1 MGRPSVSPLDL
12 PTPQGQLARS
22 LGTHMEI
29 KLEYDCRVRRWLYG
43 AGNPLAILKSNR
55 KGRSLKGGRGGGGGR
70 DGHEE
75 GRQTTATAIREK
87 MKKTTTEWGE
97 KRGLNVNFRLRLI
110 LGMSKMPSRLRF
122 LRLPKLQSR
131 SFRAAR
137 ATRSRSRDGSSVS
150 LSQSKLRP
158 IPYQRVTLTD
168 QRTGPNRVAR
178 AQLETRGGDRERGGI
193 GPKRSAFLVAR

>member
-97 KRGLNVNFRLRLI
+97 KRGLNVNFRLRLL

-137 ATRSRSRDGSSVS
+137 ATLEKSRRVLGLTQPKQAASNTISTCDFNRS
-150 LSQSKLRP
+150 
-158 IPYQRVTLTD
+158 TN
-168 QRTGPNRVAR
+168 RTESGCAGPA
-178 AQLETRGGDRERGGI
+178 GD
-193 GPKRSAFLVAR
+193 